1 MGHLPFLPVTR
12 AGAHA
17 EGQNPSTQV
26 AHPRL
31 IRGPAK
37 NRGRGWAG
45 LLHPWKA
52 VDGTED
58 TAVPQDGQTGRQAAA
73 MSRKLAEPDPSFP
86 SFRGYP
92 SEVLPSSKF
101 LMGNEAT
108 WGSIGHVRRSAGP
121 SAKSPAWP
129 PVFHLQESWSRGAPT
144 LSEASSCPGWEGEA
158 ELFGAC
164 QKLKQ
169 AAQAL
174 HRQLPAG
181 GSQRTI
187 VMVWVG
193 SSGPRSN

>member
-1 MGHLPFLPVTR
+1 MHSEMWATCHSCPSLGLEP
-12 AGAHA
+12 HA

-31 IRGPAK
+31 IRGPVK

-58 TAVPQDGQTGRQAAA
+58 TAVLQDGQTGRQTAA
-73 MSRKLAEPDPSFP
+73 MSRKLAELDPSFP

-92 SEVLPSSKF
+92 SELLPSSKF

-121 SAKSPAWP
+121 SAKSPACP

-144 LSEASSCPGWEGEA
+144 LSEASSCPGWEGERQSSSVLA
-158 ELFGAC
+158 RNSN
-164 QKLKQ
+164 KQ
-169 AAQAL
+169 PRL
-174 HRQLPAG
+174 CT
-181 GSQRTI
+181 GSFLLG
-187 VMVWVG
+187 VVKG
-193 SSGPRSN
+193 L